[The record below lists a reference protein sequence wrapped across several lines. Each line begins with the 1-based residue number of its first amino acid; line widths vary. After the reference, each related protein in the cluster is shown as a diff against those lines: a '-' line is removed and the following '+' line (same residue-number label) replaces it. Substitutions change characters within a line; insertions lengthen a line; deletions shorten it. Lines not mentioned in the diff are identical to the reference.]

1 MKSWK
6 KKQKQA
12 AKLIKKWRL
21 EDLNMKS
28 GLYMNTL
35 TGHTYEIAKMG
46 KEEKVLYYR
55 CFETFIVVISPYD
68 FNRSYKWLMYIGEV

>member
-28 GLYMNTL
+28 GLYANRDTL
-35 TGHTYEIAKMG
+35 QMFYVFAIREFAMVTMLSNG
-46 KEEKVLYYR
+46 KEISAL
-55 CFETFIVVISPYD
+55 FEV
-68 FNRSYKWLMYIGEV
+68 SYLLKTGDNNFYVGEV